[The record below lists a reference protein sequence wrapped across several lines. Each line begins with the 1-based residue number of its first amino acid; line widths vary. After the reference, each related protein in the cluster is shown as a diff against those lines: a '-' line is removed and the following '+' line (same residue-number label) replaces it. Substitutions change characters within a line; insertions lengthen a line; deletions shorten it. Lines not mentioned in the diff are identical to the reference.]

1 MLAKKKL
8 LKLYNQIK
16 NTIMKS
22 KLLKSIVLI
31 FILLGISCG
40 SNTKKDIV
48 KDNVF
53 ANQIQNDH
61 LIIEGANQT
70 DKYLPLLKE
79 KNVAIVA
86 NNTSVIFKSDN
97 NQFYQHL
104 IDSLLSLNIKIKKI
118 FTPEHGLRGIIDAV
132 EEIKNGIDEKTG
144 LPVVSLY
151 GDNNNHG
158 NNNKPSNEQLENI
171 DLVLF
176 DIQDVGVRFYTYLST
191 LHYIMEA
198 CAENG
203 IPVIVLD
210 RPNPNGHY
218 IDGPILELEY
228 KSFVGLHPVPIVYGM
243 TIGEYAQMINGEKW
257 LNNGVQCDLTIIPLK
272 NYTHNSTYCLP
283 LRPSPNLP
291 NDKSINLYA
300 SLCMFEGTNVS
311 CGRGTETQFQIF
323 GSPYLPSDIYNF
335 TFTPQPNFG
344 SKNPKNMNQECYGLD
359 LSKTENLNSLNFS
372 WLIDAYNSTA
382 QKDKFFRE
390 KSFNLLAG
398 TDKLK
403 SQIEQGLTFEEIR
416 ALWQKDL
423 LTFKKIREK
432 YLLYPKHP

>member
-1 MLAKKKL
+1 
-8 LKLYNQIK
+8 
-16 NTIMKS
+16 MKS
-22 KLLKSIVLI
+22 KLLKCTVLI
-31 FILLGISCG
+31 IILIGISCDT
-40 SNTKKDIV
+40 NTKKDIV
-48 KDNVF
+48 KSKESE
-53 ANQIQNDH
+53 NQIQNDY

-70 DKYLPLLKE
+70 DKYLPLLKG

-97 NQFYQHL
+97 NQSYQHL
-104 IDSLLSLNIKIKKI
+104 IDSLLLHKIKISKI
-118 FTPEHGLRGIIDAV
+118 FSPEHGLRGVIDAG

-151 GDNNNHG
+151 GDNNNNG

-171 DLVLF
+171 DIVVF

-191 LHYIMEA
+191 LHYVMEA

-203 IPVIVLD
+203 IPIIVLD

-218 IDGPILELEY
+218 IDGPILEPEY

-243 TIGEYAQMINGEKW
+243 TIGEYAKMINGEKW
-257 LNNGVQCDLTIIPLK
+257 LNDGIQCDLTVIPLK
-272 NYTHNSTYCLP
+272 NYTHNSTYSLP

-300 SLCMFEGTNVS
+300 SLCLFEGTNVS
-311 CGRGTETQFQIF
+311 CGRGTEMQFQIF
-323 GSPYLPSDIYNF
+323 GSPDLPSDTYHF

-344 SKNPKNMNQECYGLD
+344 SKNPKNIGKECYGLD
-359 LSKTENLNSLNFS
+359 LTKAENLSSINFT
-372 WLIDAYNSTA
+372 WLIDAYNATSE
-382 QKDKFFRE
+382 KDKFFRE

-403 SQIEQGLTFEEIR
+403 EQIEQGLNFKDIKES
-416 ALWQKDL
+416 WQKDL
-423 LTFKKIREK
+423 EAFKLIRKK
-432 YLLYPKHP
+432 YLMYP